1 MVDIH
6 CHSCGGFIT
15 DPRRITHRLPSHT
28 LPWHCPPAAAARVR
42 RQSSTGPR
50 RGTCRRRACRGP
62 ITVAPDKRA
71 RQGVV
76 SSALSLVLL
85 PVVFALP
92 RYDTDAQDLACLL
105 LGVVTRSPNEPHG
118 VDLRRL
124 RRRSLRLAAFRSNP
138 AVPTG

>member
-42 RQSSTGPR
+42 SQSSTGPR

-71 RQGVV
+71 RQGVA
-76 SSALSLVLL
+76 SSAVSFVLL
-85 PVVFALP
+85 SFVSARLK
-92 RYDTDAQDLACLL
+92 YDTDAQ
-105 LGVVTRSPNEPHG
+105 H
-118 VDLRRL
+118 LR
-124 RRRSLRLAAFRSNP
+124 AAFDP
-138 AVPTG
+138 AVQATPDLIAR